1 MLKPQ
6 FLLTHKIP
14 LTIFRKSEGSY
25 VNGRW
30 VEGTSSEI
38 ILQVNIQPLKPSEIL
53 MLPEADRTRAWV
65 KFYSA
70 DYARTLK
77 EGEGGW
83 SADEFVW
90 KNGRYKI
97 MKVDDWTDGMGILEH
112 VKIQAARI
120 ELTPDAPSS

>member
-1 MLKPQ
+1 MLRPQ

-30 VEGTSSEI
+30 VEGSISEI
-38 ILQVNIQPLKPSEIL
+38 VLQVNIQPLKPYEIL

-77 EGEGGW
+77 EGTGGW
-83 SADEFVW
+83 SADEFIW

-97 MKVDDWTDGMGILEH
+97 MKVDDWTNGMGILEH
-112 VKIQAARI
+112 VEIQAARI

>member
-14 LTIFRKSEGSY
+14 LTIFRRVAGSY
-25 VNGRW
+25 DNDTGLW
-30 VEGTSSEI
+30 VEGSTSEI
-38 ILQVNIQPLKPSEIL
+38 VLQVNIQPLKPYEIM
-53 MLPEADRTRAWV
+53 MLPESDRTRVWV

-77 EGEGGW
+77 EGTGGW
-83 SADEFVW
+83 SADEFIW
-90 KNGRYKI
+90 KGDRFKI
-97 MKVDDWTDGMGILEH
+97 MKVDDWTNGMGILEH

-120 ELTPDAPSS
+120 ELTPN

>member
-30 VEGTSSEI
+30 VEGSLVEI
-38 ILQVNIQPLKPSEIL
+38 VLQVNIQPLKPHEI
-53 MLPEADRTRAWV
+53 MMFPESDRTRAWF

-77 EGEGGW
+77 EGTNGW

-90 KNGRYKI
+90 KGDRYKI
-97 MKVDDWTDGMGILEH
+97 MRVDDWTSGMSILEH
-112 VKIQAARI
+112 VKVYAARI
-120 ELTPDAPSS
+120 ELTPN